1 MLVVGIR
8 EGLSGLIDG
17 EGEKIMIDDGLL
29 IDGLIGIGGDDG
41 GMIERDEGSVI
52 FIGRDKVRLGIDCTN
67 GELELGAVELEL
79 IEIFVD
85 EGLG

>member
-17 EGEKIMIDDGLL
+17 EGEKIMID
-29 IDGLIGIGGDDG
+29 DGLIGIGGDDG